1 MPSRFDKICVLCGA
15 RHKYCGHCDD
25 YKHLEPWHESF
36 DNDNCHTIFNLIMDY
51 RTGTKTPAECK
62 KAMEVCDLSYRDKF
76 SEGMNAFITAILS
89 VTEGLGKAEAVE
101 ETTEVVKEEA
111 EPKTEDTPAV
121 ETGEDSAP
129 AEKVNKSY
137 DYKKFSSNKKRK

>member
-62 KAMEVCDLSYRDKF
+62 EAMEACDLSYRDKF
-76 SEGMNAFITAILS
+76 SEGMNAFVTAILS
-89 VTEGLGKAEAVE
+89 VTEEPKEAEV
-101 ETTEVVKEEA
+101 TEKEVEA
-111 EPKTEDTPAV
+111 EPKTEDAPTV
-121 ETGEDSAP
+121 ESSEDSVP
-129 AEKVNKSY
+129 AEKANKPY